1 MDSAT
6 TVLTDR
12 EELAT
17 AIKACVANVVL
28 QVDPHFIDLAE
39 PGFTKE
45 FEPQFRIVNSKFERT
60 IRALQGEIICA
71 VPPGL
76 SSGNFL
82 YHVAHTLQDRPT
94 TILHAPLHSLRPE
107 DIRHSLDTAERLDPW
122 LVTSVAARRVTER
135 LLGLRLAPQFSAKS
149 LAYPGWQSLF
159 YLCLISDLG
168 RPSWTR
174 TLQFGECKAPE
185 IDSFGG
191 AVHHHNYPSRIDGEF
206 VVTQKEMESQYPDPR
221 LGLNHILRGTKEKLD
236 RVCESLQK
244 AYFAGDCSWPFIY
257 GGVPFGERPIEAY
270 TSLTGALQNLPAYKP
285 ARKVIRLYRNSRA
298 LFRSVSYYP
307 KSKAFVPENPVA
319 GKSQVK
325 ITIDPRLPRTTLDC
339 LLERLS
345 GFHLNLDFPSILKLF
360 CSDYVQ
366 QEGNQLTITPKGDS
380 ALQCL
385 KETGIGEHHLYLIL
399 RVLESIQTNEASY
412 SDVLAQIAESLQ
424 P

>member
-28 QVDPHFIDLAE
+28 QVDPHFIELAE

-45 FEPQFRIVNSKFERT
+45 FEPQFWIVNPKDENA
-60 IRALQGEIICA
+60 IRALRGEVICA
-71 VPPGL
+71 VAPGL
-76 SSGNFL
+76 TSGNFL
-82 YHVAHTLQDRPT
+82 HHLAHTLQDQPT
-94 TILHAPLHSLRPE
+94 TMRHAALHSLRPD
-107 DIRHSLDTAERLDPW
+107 DIRHSLETAGHVDPW
-122 LVTSVAARRVTER
+122 LITSVAARRLTER
-135 LLGLRLAPQFSAKS
+135 LLGLRLAPQFTAKS
-149 LAYPGWQSLF
+149 LPYPGWQSLF
-159 YLCLISDLG
+159 YLCVISGLG

-174 TLQFGECKAPE
+174 TLRFGECKAPE

-191 AVHHHNYPSRIDGEF
+191 IIYHHTYPSRITGEF
-206 VVTQKEMESQYPDPR
+206 AVTHKEMESEYPDPR
-221 LGLNHILRGTKEKLD
+221 LGLNHILRGAKDRLD
-236 RVCESLQK
+236 GVCESLQK
-244 AYFAGDCSWPFIY
+244 AYFSGGCSWPFSY

-270 TSLTGALQNLPAYKP
+270 TGLTGVLQNLPAFKP
-285 ARKVIRLYRNSRA
+285 SRKVVRLYRNSRV
-298 LFRSVSYYP
+298 LFRSVSSYP
-307 KSKAFVPENPVA
+307 KTKAFVPENPMP

-325 ITIDPRLPRTTLDC
+325 ITIDPRVPCTTLDS

-360 CSDYVQ
+360 TSDCVQ
-366 QEGNQLTITPKGDS
+366 QEGNQLTITKKGDS

-385 KETGIGEHHLYLIL
+385 KETGISEHLLYLIL
-399 RVLESIQTNEASY
+399 RVLESIQTDEASY
-412 SDVLAQIAESLQ
+412 SDVLAQIAKTLQ